1 MEKLK
6 AQNDY
11 LDAVEKND
19 MIKLRELY
27 SKYSGKRPNTTR
39 SGHESPATFE
49 TPLTKSKE
57 PSTPHPNSARSS
69 KSSKSTKSSSETDN
83 FADMSLDTFLHTHTS
98 EDNYS
103 FQEIIE
109 SADLKLRQKFKVLYE
124 AEQTQAIE
132 MSKLLALPSIEQQ
145 FNAVEGNKS
154 IETWNYK
161 NRNYVMYVPDGVSL
175 TKEEEIEMAKR
186 KQEIIHGNTR
196 LHSNPFDERQS
207 QDAISEMAKL
217 QSKGMV
223 GKIGVDGNAMDMGG
237 APGQVRGFSFV
248 KTPSPCPGLTDSPL
262 MTWGEIEGTP
272 FRLDGSDTPIR
283 PSTGP
288 AFRIAETTRREAIGL
303 ELAEKAGERLRGQKA
318 KAIEAA
324 KRNMKSPYV
333 KSSIDRLA
341 TMSPAARRLASVK
354 FGLKNSALTPSPHRS
369 TPGKSSKL
377 MLTPL
382 VKKSGQSSSRSGST
396 PKTPNLITDD
406 LLKIPVKGKRKRAAD
421 FF

>member
-1 MEKLK
+1 M
-6 AQNDY
+6 
-11 LDAVEKND
+11 DAVEKND
-19 MIKLRELY
+19 IIKLRELY
-27 SKYSGKRPNTTR
+27 SKYSGKRPNSSR

-49 TPLTKSKE
+49 TPITKSNE
-57 PSTPHPNSARSS
+57 PTTPKPHSSRSN
-69 KSSKSTKSSSETDN
+69 KSSKSKKSIDESDN
-83 FADMSLDTFLHTHTS
+83 LEHMSLDTFLHTHTS

-109 SADLKLRQKFKVLYE
+109 SADMKLRQKFNVLFE
-124 AEQTQAIE
+124 AEKTQAIE
-132 MSKLLALPSIEQQ
+132 MSKLLALPSIEDQ
-145 FNAVEGNKS
+145 FNNDPEKS

-161 NRNYVMYVPDGVSL
+161 NKNYVMYVPDGVNL

-186 KQEIIHGNTR
+186 KQEIVHSNTR

-207 QDAISEMAKL
+207 QDAITEMAKS
-217 QSKGMV
+217 QSKVMA
-223 GKIGVDGNAMDMGG
+223 GKIDVDGNTMNMNI
-237 APGQVRGFSFV
+237 PGNIRGYSLV
-248 KTPSPCPGLTDSPL
+248 KTPSPCPGVTDSPL

-288 AFRIAETTRREAIGL
+288 SFRIVETTRREAIAL

-354 FGLKNSALTPSPHRS
+354 FGLRNSALTPSPQRS
-369 TPGKSSKL
+369 TPGKTPKRLS
-377 MLTPL
+377 TPL
-382 VKKSGQSSSRSGST
+382 VRKTGQPSERSSAT
-396 PKTPNLITDD
+396 PTIPNLITDD
-406 LLKIPVKGKRKRAAD
+406 LLKIPEASKRTRAAD